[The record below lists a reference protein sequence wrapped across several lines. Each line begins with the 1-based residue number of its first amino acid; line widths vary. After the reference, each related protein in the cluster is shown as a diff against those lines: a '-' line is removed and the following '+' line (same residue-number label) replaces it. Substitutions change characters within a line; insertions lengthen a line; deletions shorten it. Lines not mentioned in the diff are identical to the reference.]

1 MLRLRPTYEEILRE
15 SKTRRLRVLPG
26 RERKTQQ
33 TILLDEV
40 DFEDFDLDKYD
51 KKTIIMND
59 NPFSNHSSY
68 SSTSERLKTV
78 IEPEKDAQQVESEHS
93 MQSSKSNEKSEEQEE
108 EQQKSFMRRLFDS
121 LFEEVEVDM
130 PLSRQPSSNNS
141 EPLPTKKD
149 ETPIRSS
156 SSSSISHHSNNPY
169 DNLPI
174 GGSRSSNSSSR
185 SSTIHYGSSR
195 PASTIR
201 YGNSNPISVR
211 SSPISVLSSPISVKS
226 SPIVMSSASSSSSRS

>member
-93 MQSSKSNEKSEEQEE
+93 MQSSKSNEKEE

-156 SSSSISHHSNNPY
+156 SSSSI
-169 DNLPI
+169 
-174 GGSRSSNSSSR
+174 
-185 SSTIHYGSSR
+185 
-195 PASTIR
+195 
-201 YGNSNPISVR
+201 
-211 SSPISVLSSPISVKS
+211 
-226 SPIVMSSASSSSSRS
+226 